1 MMPRPRDDAGSV
13 TVELAVLV
21 PAVLLVG
28 LLVVA
33 AGRIHSAQQAVD
45 HAAAVA
51 ARDASLARTP
61 AAAVAAARDTAS
73 SVLARRGLDCT
84 PRVDVDAGGFSARP
98 GDLGV
103 ARVAV
108 SCTVALGDLA
118 AVPGLPGSKALS
130 ATFAS
135 PIDPFRGGR

>member
-1 MMPRPRDDAGSV
+1 MMRRPRDDAGSV

-21 PAVLLVG
+21 PAVLLIG

-51 ARDASLARTP
+51 ARNASLARTP
-61 AAAVAAARDTAS
+61 AAATVRARDTATG
-73 SVLARRGLDCT
+73 VLSRRGLSCIPT
-84 PRVDVDAGGFSARP
+84 VNVDVGGFAARP
-98 GDLGV
+98 GDLGL
-103 ARVAV
+103 AEV
-108 SCTVALGDLA
+108 SVTCTVALGDL

-135 PIDPFRGGR
+135 PTDPFRGGR

>member
-1 MMPRPRDDAGSV
+1 MTPRPRDDSGSV

-21 PAVLLVG
+21 PAIMLIG

-33 AGRIHSAQQAVD
+33 AGRVHSAQQAVD

-61 AAAVAAARDTAS
+61 AAAVVAARDTATG
-73 SVLARRGLDCT
+73 VLARRGLNCT
-84 PRVDVDAGGFSARP
+84 PTVDVDASEFAARP
-98 GDLGV
+98 GDLGL
-103 ARVAV
+103 ARVSV
-108 SCTVALGDLA
+108 TCTVALGDLA
-118 AVPGLPGSKALS
+118 LPGLPGSKALS

-135 PIDPFRGGR
+135 PTDPFRGGR